1 MPAKVVKKILE
12 FKQTDEESLNLNDQN
27 LTNILEIPQ
36 LSRTINNN
44 NNIT

>member
-1 MPAKVVKKILE
+1 MPAKVLKKILE

-36 LSRTINNN
+36 LSRRNN
-44 NNIT
+44 NNITI